1 MEWDSWALLRGC
13 AKAAFWCFFIGVVID
28 LAVASVGVLR
38 CALYADIAAR
48 QSLFQHAAS
57 PGTYNTPACL
67 LRVVQQPVQSEG
79 AHLEVHPS
87 KQSMIAAFHP
97 CVPCCAVLCRGVLNI
112 VHGTHDTV
120 NRILDHPDI
129 AAVSFVGGDKAGR
142 YIYERAAANGKRVQV
157 STCACGMARACNRP
171 CVLSSRLLVLQ
182 HTIHRAGIQVATQR
196 GDLVDGVGM
205 CSCLGCDIEPLW
217 SSTRAVLTPIG
228 FREFLKAWTSNIVT
242 QQVVAHMVVELCDP
256 SLPMLQCNLG
266 AKNHA
271 VVMPDADLDATVKAL
286 TGAGFGAAGQRC
298 MAVSAVVFV
307 GGLERWREPLL
318 EAARS
323 LKVHR
328 ACTLTYGAHSQKG
341 IRHCGISS
349 THSVIPCT

>member
-1 MEWDSWALLRGC
+1 M
-13 AKAAFWCFFIGVVID
+13 
-28 LAVASVGVLR
+28 
-38 CALYADIAAR
+38 
-48 QSLFQHAAS
+48 
-57 PGTYNTPACL
+57 
-67 LRVVQQPVQSEG
+67 
-79 AHLEVHPS
+79 
-87 KQSMIAAFHP
+87 
-97 CVPCCAVLCRGVLNI
+97 
-112 VHGTHDTV
+112 
-120 NRILDHPDI
+120 
-129 AAVSFVGGDKAGR
+129 
-142 YIYERAAANGKRVQV
+142 
-157 STCACGMARACNRP
+157 
-171 CVLSSRLLVLQ
+171 
-182 HTIHRAGIQVATQR
+182 
-196 GDLVDGVGM
+196 
-205 CSCLGCDIEPLW
+205 
-217 SSTRAVLTPIG
+217 TPIG